1 MKSGKALLIVD
12 LQNDF
17 CPGGALPVPKA
28 DEIVSVFNRY
38 IELFSKK
45 KLPIFASRDWHPEET
60 EHFERFGGTWP
71 EHCIQ
76 NTGGAMFHPKLKL
89 PEDTTILSKGMYPDK
104 NSCSAFQAI
113 DVNGIGFLDLLRVFG
128 VEELSVGGL
137 ATDYCVKRSVLDALQ
152 FGFKVNLLMDAIKRV
167 NLDPKDSEEALQEM
181 TGAGAKKKVYEE
193 LSQLMF
199 EEAPRACDH
208 VGLFTNDCERLMNFY
223 VEKLGFKKEKTTMLP
238 ESLIEPIFGVA
249 SDCRF
254 IKLAADNVIIEIF
267 QPTSIRATTRLS
279 SSAGLN
285 HWGYCVGNREKFVEA
300 LKEKK
305 VAIIEVRRNAH
316 KIYFIED
323 PDGNRIE
330 IRD

>member
-1 MKSGKALLIVD
+1 MKSKKALLIVD

-17 CPGGALPVPKA
+17 CPGGALPVPEA
-28 DEIVSVFNRY
+28 DEIVSMLNRY

-45 KLPIFASRDWHPEET
+45 KLPVFASRDWHPEET

-76 NTGGAMFHPKLKL
+76 NTRGAMFHPKLKL

-104 NSCSAFQAI
+104 NSYSAFQAI
-113 DVNGIGFLDLLRVFG
+113 DANGIGFPDLLRVFG

-137 ATDYCVKRSVLDALQ
+137 STDYCVKWSVLDALQ
-152 FGFKVNLLMDAIKRV
+152 FGFKVNLLIDAIKAV
-167 NLDPKDSEEALQEM
+167 NLEPKDSEEALQEM
-181 TGAGAKKKVYEE
+181 TGAGAEKKVYEE
-193 LSQLMF
+193 LSRLMS
-199 EEAPRACDH
+199 EEIPRACDH
-208 VGLFTNDCERLMNFY
+208 VGLFTNDSDRLVNFY
-223 VEKLGFKKEKTTMLP
+223 VEKLGFKKEKDTTLP
-238 ESLIEPIFGVA
+238 ESLTEPIFGVA

-254 IKLAADNVIIEIF
+254 VRLAAGNVMIEIF
-267 QPTSIRATTRLS
+267 QPTSIKATTRLS
-279 SSAGLN
+279 SSTGLN
-285 HWGYCVGNREKFVEA
+285 HWGYCVGNRETFVEV
-300 LKEKK
+300 LKEKS

-316 KIYFIED
+316 RIYFIED